1 MNNNFNEQ
9 YLNNLT
15 DTLQAERNSV
25 VLEMKNDT
33 ELSKTKELSMK
44 LSILE
49 SMIRNSIKYRN
60 INIKQKMKSI
70 S

>member
-9 YLNNLT
+9 YLNNLI
-15 DTLQAERNSV
+15 DTLQTERNQV

-33 ELSKTKELSMK
+33 ELTKTKDLMLKSN
-44 LSILE
+44 ILE

-60 INIKQKMKSI
+60 VNIKQKLKSI

>member
-1 MNNNFNEQ
+1 MNNNFNKE

-15 DTLQAERNSV
+15 DVLQIERNSV
-25 VLEMKNDT
+25 VLELKNDT
-33 ELSKTKELSMK
+33 ELNKTKELTNK

-60 INIKQKMKSI
+60 IILKQKLNS
-70 S
+70 